1 MDTLIEKIKKIS
13 PSEWAKQNP
22 KAKKEIKKLMK
33 KYATAY
39 YEGNALITD
48 LDFDVL
54 VDSLKLLCPK
64 DKYLTT
70 PGWGYKIKNGSKHLY
85 GKIGTLSYY
94 YDYLELTNIFDKNEE
109 VIITPKFDGINFAA
123 YFKNGK
129 LKKCLTRGNGTI
141 GKNITWAF
149 KQKITLSEEL
159 SKTSFA
165 INGEVIYLDNPNT
178 EECFRNK
185 VACYLN
191 KKTKSLNKKIVFMP
205 FGLINTSF
213 SNNYHLQIEQINKIV
228 DHQITYKNF
237 KELPSSE
244 DLNKLFNEFKKL
256 YQIDG
261 LVITNKNKT
270 KQIAY
275 KFKEELR

>member
-1 MDTLIEKIKKIS
+1 MILIIQEIQQNLLTTYYSFDIITLEITKKEVIKMDTLIEKIKKIS

-54 VDSLKLLCPK
+54 VDSLKLLSPK

-123 YFKNGK
+123 Y
-129 LKKCLTRGNGTI
+129 
-141 GKNITWAF
+141 
-149 KQKITLSEEL
+149 
-159 SKTSFA
+159 SKTGS
-165 INGEVIYLDNPNT
+165 
-178 EECFRNK
+178 
-185 VACYLN
+185 
-191 KKTKSLNKKIVFMP
+191 
-205 FGLINTSF
+205 
-213 SNNYHLQIEQINKIV
+213 
-228 DHQITYKNF
+228 
-237 KELPSSE
+237 
-244 DLNKLFNEFKKL
+244 
-256 YQIDG
+256 
-261 LVITNKNKT
+261 
-270 KQIAY
+270 
-275 KFKEELR
+275 